1 MGKRTENKKES
12 GSEISTEKEDK
23 GNKNKTNKRTLKK
36 GKRKITE
43 IYLCAV
49 CNKSITSASI
59 PCKACLN
66 YVHLSRCTNFKDVK
80 DAKAHGEF
88 YRCPNCV
95 KNDISIQITPEDK
108 TEKRKPG
115 RPRIQTSPGV
125 IRRTS
130 LSDLTRKR
138 KKTEYEG
145 LPNKLSPLN
154 KRNRIQRKETQDK
167 NKLEEKQEDQTKSIE
182 NNVETKKNESYNELT
197 FEDGMLRK
205 EDVNSLNDG
214 KCLTDATI
222 SFAFAQIEKE
232 KKKELEE
239 NNIKLVRPEVAMV
252 LKRGDKSQ
260 VLETKRAMRQN
271 GEKIFMTPI
280 NDSTNLDKYGSGEHY
295 SVLFIDT
302 TSKVFMHLDSIEGKN
317 TAHAKEM
324 AISMLD
330 EDSFDEKGK
339 LEWTFTEDTTCGKQ
353 DNGFDCGVYVIHNV
367 KAAIENICH
376 AKKFERNNPTTE
388 EITNLRRELKQQV
401 YTEMKRQSQK
411 NEKMETAVNKIN
423 KHIESNNKSES
434 PTEKEQKESSKGCPN
449 CEKNNKEKKIMK
461 VKHQKI

>member
-1 MGKRTENKKES
+1 MGEWSKIVSTLEYLSKGRNDESDDDDDVFIEEEVDKRTENKKES
-12 GSEISTEKEDK
+12 GSKVSTEKEDK

-49 CNKSITSASI
+49 CNKSITSTSI

-66 YVHLSRCTNFKDVK
+66 FVHLSRCTDYKDAK

-95 KNDISIQITPEDK
+95 KNYISIQITPEDK
-108 TEKRKPG
+108 TTKKKPG
-115 RPRIQTSPGV
+115 RPRIQTVPGE

-130 LSDLTRKR
+130 LSDLTLKR

-154 KRNRIQRKETQDK
+154 KRNRIQRKETEDK
-167 NKLEEKQEDQTKSIE
+167 DKLEEKQEDQTKSIE
-182 NNVETKKNESYNELT
+182 NNVETKKNESYNVLT
-197 FEDGMLRK
+197 FEDGMLTK
-205 EDVNSLNDG
+205 EDVDSLNDG

-232 KKKELEE
+232 KRKELEE
-239 NNIKLVRPEVAMV
+239 NNIKLVRPKVAMV
-252 LKRGDKSQ
+252 LKRGDESQ
-260 VLETKRAMRQN
+260 VFETKRAMRQN

-324 AISMLD
+324 ALSWLD

-339 LEWTFTEDTTCGKQ
+339 IEWTFTEDTTCGKQ
-353 DNGFDCGVYVIHNV
+353 NNGFDCGVYVIHNV

-376 AKKFERNNPTTE
+376 AEKFEGNSPTTE
-388 EITNLRRELKQQV
+388 EITRLRRELKHQV
-401 YTEMKRQSQK
+401 HTEIKRQSQEK
-411 NEKMETAVNKIN
+411 EKMETAVNKIN
-423 KHIESNNKSES
+423 KQN
-434 PTEKEQKESSKGCPN
+434 
-449 CEKNNKEKKIMK
+449 
-461 VKHQKI
+461 